1 VKNELFNSNFKNT
14 SDIVKI
20 DEDHFILLQ
29 EGLLYQVDAKGN
41 NFTRNLIQEKYYQGK
56 INDNIRV

>member
-1 VKNELFNSNFKNT
+1 
-14 SDIVKI
+14 
-20 DEDHFILLQ
+20 LQ

-56 INDNIRV
+56 LSDNIKEF